1 LSVQPIY
8 RFRILL
14 LFTLLGL
21 VSSLKSEAADIAI
34 IVHPDVP
41 LQNVTFTELQRLVLG
56 DRQFWNSNLRVTLLL
71 RAPVARERDVVLK
84 KIYQM
89 TEAQYRQY
97 WIGKVFRAES
107 TAGPKTVY
115 SSSMAVTL
123 VASIPGALTFIDVA
137 EVPRDLK
144 IVRVNGLLPGEPG
157 YPLH

>member
-1 LSVQPIY
+1 MH
-8 RFRILL
+8 RFRILQ

-21 VSSLKSEAADIAI
+21 VSSLESEAADIAI

-41 LQNVTFTELQRLVLG
+41 FENVTFDELRRLVLG

-71 RAPVARERDVVLK
+71 RTPVARERDVVLK

-89 TEAQYRQY
+89 TESQYRQY

-123 VASIPGALTFIDVA
+123 VGSIPGALTFIDVA

-144 IVRVNGLLPGEPG
+144 ILRVNGLLPGEPG
-157 YPLH
+157 YPLQ

>member
-1 LSVQPIY
+1 MH

-21 VSSLKSEAADIAI
+21 VSSLESEAADIAI

-41 LQNVTFTELQRLVLG
+41 FENVTFDELRRLVLG

-89 TEAQYRQY
+89 TESQYRQY

-107 TAGPKTVY
+107 TAGPKAVY
-115 SSSMAVTL
+115 SSSMAITL
-123 VASIPGALTFIDVA
+123 VGSIPGALTFIDVA

-144 IVRVNGLLPGEPG
+144 ILRVNGLLPGEPG
-157 YPLH
+157 YPLQ

>member
-1 LSVQPIY
+1 MH

-21 VSSLKSEAADIAI
+21 VSSLESEAADIAI

-41 LQNVTFTELQRLVLG
+41 FENVTFDELRRLVLG

-89 TEAQYRQY
+89 TESQYRQY

-123 VASIPGALTFIDVA
+123 VGSIPGALTFIDVA

-144 IVRVNGLLPGEPG
+144 ILRVNGLLPGEPG
-157 YPLH
+157 YPLQ

>member
-1 LSVQPIY
+1 MH

-21 VSSLKSEAADIAI
+21 VSSLESEAADIAI

-41 LQNVTFTELQRLVLG
+41 FENVTFDELRRLVFG

-71 RAPVARERDVVLK
+71 RTPVARERDVVLK

-89 TEAQYRQY
+89 TESQYRQY

-107 TAGPKTVY
+107 TAGPKAVY
-115 SSSMAVTL
+115 SSSMAITL
-123 VASIPGALTFIDVA
+123 VGSIPGALTFIDVA

-144 IVRVNGLLPGEPG
+144 ILRVNGLLPGEPG
-157 YPLH
+157 YPLQ

>member
-1 LSVQPIY
+1 MH

-21 VSSLKSEAADIAI
+21 VSSLESEAADIAI

-41 LQNVTFTELQRLVLG
+41 FENVTFDELRRLVFG

-89 TEAQYRQY
+89 TESQYRQY

-107 TAGPKTVY
+107 TAGPKAVY
-115 SSSMAVTL
+115 SSSMAITL
-123 VASIPGALTFIDVA
+123 VGSIPGALTFIDVA

-144 IVRVNGLLPGEPG
+144 ILRVNGLLPGEPG
-157 YPLH
+157 YPLQ

>member
-1 LSVQPIY
+1 MH

-21 VSSLKSEAADIAI
+21 VSSLKSEASDIAI

-41 LQNVTFTELQRLVLG
+41 FENVTFDELRRLVLG

-89 TEAQYRQY
+89 TESQYRQY

-115 SSSMAVTL
+115 SSSMAITL
-123 VASIPGALTFIDVA
+123 VGSIPGALTFIDVA

-144 IVRVNGLLPGEPG
+144 ILRVNGLLPGEPG
-157 YPLH
+157 YPLQ